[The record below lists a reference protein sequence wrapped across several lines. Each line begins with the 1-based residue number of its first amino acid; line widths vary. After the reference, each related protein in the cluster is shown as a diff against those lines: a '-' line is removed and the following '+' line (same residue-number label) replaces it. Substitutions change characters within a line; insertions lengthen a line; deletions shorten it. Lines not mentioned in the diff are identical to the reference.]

1 MVLSLSLSVYL
12 AILESL
18 RYLLA
23 GVSSIRSI
31 AARIES
37 SSVKPPSG
45 QYVRSGSSEQSYC
58 ACAVLGLA
66 VLGLLHADIDW
77 PGPDGIRDTLGT
89 ALDVD
94 LDAAPDGAPDAA
106 PDVA

>member
-1 MVLSLSLSVYL
+1 MSVSVCL

-23 GVSSIRSI
+23 GVSSSKSI
-31 AARIES
+31 AARIEL

-45 QYVRSGSSEQSYC
+45 QYVRSGFSEQSYA
-58 ACAVLGLA
+58 ACAELGLA
-66 VLGLLHADIDW
+66 ELGLLRADKDW
-77 PGPDGIRDTLGT
+77 PGPDRTRDALGT
-89 ALDVD
+89 VIDGAP
-94 LDAAPDGAPDAA
+94 DAAPDGAPDAA